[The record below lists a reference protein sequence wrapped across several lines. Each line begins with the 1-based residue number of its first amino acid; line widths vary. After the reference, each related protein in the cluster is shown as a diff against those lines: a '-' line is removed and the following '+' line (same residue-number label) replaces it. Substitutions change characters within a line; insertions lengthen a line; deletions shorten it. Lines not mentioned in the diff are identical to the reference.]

1 MSVYWS
7 SGFYVECENVF
18 ILFPGQYFLE
28 KKIKNKKNNNILF
41 LAGIVNTFDP

>member
-18 ILFPGQYFLE
+18 ILFPGQYFSE
-28 KKIKNKKNNNILF
+28 KKNQKQKYNNILF